1 MIKFQEIILKLFDIL
16 TRLLKY
22 TSMHMDNKFTKN
34 NYEEFFSSGLT

>member
-16 TRLLKY
+16 TRLLKH

-34 NYEEFFSSGLT
+34 NYEEFFSFSV